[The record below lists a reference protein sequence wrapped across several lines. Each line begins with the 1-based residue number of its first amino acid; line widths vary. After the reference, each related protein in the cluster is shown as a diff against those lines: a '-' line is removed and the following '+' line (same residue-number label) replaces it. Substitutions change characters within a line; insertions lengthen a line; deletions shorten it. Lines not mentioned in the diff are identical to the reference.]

1 MTQQFITGNHWLEP
15 VMPSPGFPPSLL
27 QMAETL
33 PFKAGVLTGL
43 LPAGMAMRIG
53 FLMRVT
59 WRCLLLLWEWVLKDQ
74 DRMG

>member
-1 MTQQFITGNHWLEP
+1 
-15 VMPSPGFPPSLL
+15 
-27 QMAETL
+27 MAETL

-43 LPAGMAMRIG
+43 LPAGTAMRIG

-59 WRCLLLLWEWVLKDQ
+59 WRCLLLLWECVLKDQ